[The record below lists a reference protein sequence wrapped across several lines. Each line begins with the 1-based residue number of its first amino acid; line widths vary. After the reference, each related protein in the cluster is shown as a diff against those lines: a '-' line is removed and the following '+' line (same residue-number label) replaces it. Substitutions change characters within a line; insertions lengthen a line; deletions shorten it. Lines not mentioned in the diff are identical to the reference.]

1 MASGRAVILYDADC
15 GFCKW
20 SLAKLLAWDRGRQ
33 LRPVALQSAE
43 ASALLPEMDEEQ
55 RMASSHLVSGGGE
68 VRSGGAAAA
77 PMLRLLPGGGP
88 LAALADA
95 VPSGLVE
102 RGYRLVAGNRDRI
115 GPLIGSEARV
125 RAERRISE
133 RS

>member
-68 VRSGGAAAA
+68 VHSGGAAAA

-88 LAALADA
+88 LAGLAEA
-95 VPSGLVE
+95 VPGLVE

-115 GPLIGSEARV
+115 GPLIGAGAKT
-125 RAERRISE
+125 RADRQISE